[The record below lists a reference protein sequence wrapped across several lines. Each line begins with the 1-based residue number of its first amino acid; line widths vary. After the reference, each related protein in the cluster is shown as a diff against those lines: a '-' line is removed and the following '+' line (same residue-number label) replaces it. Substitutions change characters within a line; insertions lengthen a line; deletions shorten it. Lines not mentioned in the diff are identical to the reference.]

1 MFNAT
6 EIFNARVNV
15 VDELNVTSDTV
26 MGYPNDTGNFFDEIR
41 HGENTNGDNLTAA
54 MVPYAVLFFLVL
66 FAVAGALCTAGY
78 CGCKKII
85 KEWRKGSKKDTLED
99 TDEAGPFEIS
109 LRIIKENEEVDATK
123 STPPPYEMKDS
134 SEDSVWTITRSHHKA
149 EYIPQ
154 DRSYFL

>member
-26 MGYPNDTGNFFDEIR
+26 MGYPSDTGNFFDEIR
-41 HGENTNGDNLTAA
+41 HGENTNGANFTAA
-54 MVPYAVLFFLVL
+54 MYAGLFFIIASYVVIVL
-66 FAVAGALCTAGY
+66 ALALAWY
-78 CGCKKII
+78 CGGKKII

-99 TDEAGPFEIS
+99 TDEAGLFEIS

-134 SEDSVWTITRSHHKA
+134 SEDSV
-149 EYIPQ
+149 
-154 DRSYFL
+154 